1 MKSLLPYLA
10 LPVLAI
16 SAAHGQ
22 GQQAEAFLI
31 YEEGD
36 VERVWITAATTAAIR
51 YKEAEQAVD
60 TKDGKI
66 DEIQSI
72 YILEP
77 PALTEAI
84 ELYQARK
91 YTEAKD
97 KLAAIKT
104 AYEGIEELPDN
115 PSTTAAYLELE
126 CLRKS
131 GDLDGLAK
139 ALETFDKAGLTR
151 EFQLRQVE
159 LYAMWDAVRT
169 KDWSRLENIC
179 TERLKERMPGFQR
192 AQIGYCLGLARDSQD
207 KLIPAINAYN
217 IAMTADTGA
226 SEDLTRTATLNSLR
240 LYKKDTDVQTAI
252 KLWGTPDEVPGSTGH
267 QRLLEAAALAEL
279 YQLSLGGGTPL
290 PDEFKDLLKYVKKSE
305 DAEPAEKKEPE
316 EKEPEKKENEKKG
329 K

>member
-1 MKSLLPYLA
+1 MKSLLPYLV
-10 LPVLAI
+10 LPVFTI
-16 SAAHGQ
+16 SAARAA
-22 GQQAEAFLI
+22 QAEAFLI

-36 VERVWITAATTAAIR
+36 VEQVWITAATATAIR
-51 YKEAEQAVD
+51 YKETEQAVD
-60 TKDGKI
+60 EKDVKI
-66 DEIQSI
+66 DGIQSI
-72 YILEP
+72 YLMEP

-91 YTEAKD
+91 YSEAKD

-104 AYEGIEELPDN
+104 AYKAIEELPDN
-115 PSTTAAYLELE
+115 PSTNAAYLELE

-151 EFQLRQVE
+151 EFQLRQIE

-169 KDWSRLENIC
+169 KDWGRLENIC
-179 TERLKERMPGFQR
+179 KERLKERMPGFQR
-192 AQIGYCLGLARDSQD
+192 AQIGYCLGLALDSQD

-226 SEDLTRTATLNSLR
+226 SEDITRTGTLNSLR

-305 DAEPAEKKEPE
+305 ADDAPVEKKEPE
-316 EKEPEKKENEKKG
+316 KEKEKKDK
-329 K
+329 